1 MMTRLNRRTRPAWL
15 LLVLGVMSLG
25 LLWVG
30 AQPQMGGRGKDI
42 SLPGYDSQNRI
53 SSQLFAKEAAP
64 KGGSLTEL
72 KGVRAETYSYD
83 KGVKITN
90 LIVNATNSIYD
101 QKLKVATSDQPVEAQ
116 TGDGN
121 LKLSGVGFRY
131 EQAQGNLV
139 LSNQVR
145 VIIRKDMFDQKK
157 GNK

>member
-1 MMTRLNRRTRPAWL
+1 MTRLNRWTRPAWL
-15 LLVLGVMSLG
+15 LLVLGMLSLS

-53 SSQLFAKEAAP
+53 SSQLFAKEAVP

-72 KGVRAETYSYD
+72 TGVRAETYSYD

-90 LIVNATNSIYD
+90 LIVHATNSIYD
-101 QKLKVATSDQPVEAQ
+101 NKLKVATSDKPVAAQ

-131 EQAQGNLV
+131 EQADSKLV
-139 LSNQVR
+139 LSNR
-145 VIIRKDMFDQKK
+145 VKAVISRKLFEKEEGK
-157 GNK
+157 

>member
-1 MMTRLNRRTRPAWL
+1 MMNRLNRWTRPAWL
-15 LLVLGVMSLG
+15 LLVLGVLSLS
-25 LLWVG
+25 LLWVS

-53 SSQLFAKEAAP
+53 SSLLTAKEAAP

-101 QKLKVATSDQPVEAQ
+101 QKLKVATSVQAVEAQ

-131 EQAQGNLV
+131 EQADSKLV
-139 LSNQVR
+139 LSNR
-145 VIIRKDMFDQKK
+145 VKAVISRKLFEKEGK
-157 GNK
+157 

>member
-1 MMTRLNRRTRPAWL
+1 MMNPLNRWTRPAWL
-15 LLVLGVMSLG
+15 LLVLGMLSLS
-25 LLWVG
+25 LLWVS

-53 SSQLFAKEAAP
+53 SSLLTAKEAAP

-101 QKLKVATSDQPVEAQ
+101 QKLKVATSDKPVEAQ

-131 EQAQGNLV
+131 EQADSKLV
-139 LSNQVR
+139 LSNQVKA
-145 VIIRKDMFDQKK
+145 VISRKLFEKEGK
-157 GNK
+157 

>member
-1 MMTRLNRRTRPAWL
+1 MINRLNRWTRPAWL
-15 LLVLGVMSLG
+15 LLVLGVLSSS

-30 AQPQMGGRGKDI
+30 AQPQIGGRGKDI

-53 SSQLFAKEAAP
+53 SSQLFAKEAVP

-72 KGVRAETYSYD
+72 TGVRAETYSYD

-101 QKLKVATSDQPVEAQ
+101 NKLKIATSDKPVAAQ

-131 EQAQGNLV
+131 EQADSKLV
-139 LSNQVR
+139 LSNQVKA
-145 VIIRKDMFDQKK
+145 VISRKLFEKEEGK
-157 GNK
+157 